1 MRESI
6 FETLIGAI
14 VIGVAGFFLWFA
26 LARGGDAASVSANQY
41 EVTARFNSVSG
52 ISRGSD
58 VRIAGVKAGV
68 VKSIDGDPE
77 TFEAVLKLALDS
89 KWALPDDTDARIS
102 TDGLLGGA
110 YIALEP
116 GAGFDTIAQDGTG
129 EIMYTRGSVDLLTL
143 FASFASGS
151 GGGGDSSSSAS
162 PAMDD
167 DYGLTDE
174 PEEEVPA
181 EETVE

>member
-1 MRESI
+1 MRESF

-14 VIGVAGFFLWFA
+14 VVGVAGFFLWFA
-26 LARGGDAASVSANQY
+26 LARGGDSSGVGANQY

-68 VKSIDGDPE
+68 VKTIDGDPQ
-77 TFEAVLKLALDS
+77 TFEAILKLSLDS
-89 KWALPDDTDARIS
+89 KWELPDDTDARIS

-116 GAGFDTIAQDGTG
+116 GAGFDVIPQDGTG
-129 EIMYTRGSVDLLTL
+129 EIQFTRGSVDLLTL
-143 FASFASGS
+143 FASFASG
-151 GGGGDSSSSAS
+151 GGTSTTSSAAPS
-162 PAMDD
+162 PPA
-167 DYGLTDE
+167 DE
-174 PEEEVPA
+174 DQPPLDPLDEVPA
-181 EETVE
+181 DGAVE

>member
-1 MRESI
+1 MRESF
-6 FETLIGAI
+6 FETIIGAI
-14 VIGVAGFFLWFA
+14 IVGVAGFFLWFA
-26 LARGGDAASVSANQY
+26 LARGGDSSGVSANQY

-68 VKSIDGDPE
+68 VKAIEGDPE

-89 KWALPDDTDARIS
+89 KWQLPDDTDARIS

-116 GAGFDTIAQDGTG
+116 GAGFDNIPQDGSG
-129 EIMYTRGSVDLLTL
+129 EIIFTRGSVDLLTL
-143 FASFASGS
+143 FASFAT
-151 GGGGDSSSSAS
+151 GGGGSGDSGASSA
-162 PAMDD
+162 
-167 DYGLTDE
+167 
-174 PEEEVPA
+174 PA
-181 EETVE
+181 EDDLEPIEDTELAPDGATE

>member
-1 MRESI
+1 MRESF

-14 VIGVAGFFLWFA
+14 VVAVAAVFLWFA
-26 LARGGDAASVSANQY
+26 LARGGDSAGSSANQY

-68 VKSIDGDPE
+68 VKSIDGDPQ
-77 TFEAVLKLALDS
+77 TFEAVLKLSLDS

-116 GAGFDTIAQDGTG
+116 GAGFDNIPQDGTG
-129 EIMYTRGSVDLLTL
+129 EIQYTRGSVDLLTL
-143 FASFASGS
+143 FASFASG
-151 GGGGDSSSSAS
+151 GGGGSSSSSSSA
-162 PAMDD
+162 ADD
-167 DYGLTDE
+167 DGLGPIDPPDV
-174 PEEEVPA
+174 PEDGA
-181 EETVE
+181 VE

>member
-1 MRESI
+1 MRESF
-6 FETLIGAI
+6 FETLIGA
-14 VIGVAGFFLWFA
+14 VVVGLAGFFLWFA
-26 LARGGDAASVSANQY
+26 LARGGDSSGLGANQY

-68 VKSIDGDPE
+68 VKSIEGDPQ

-89 KWALPDDTDARIS
+89 KWELPDDTDARIS

-116 GAGFDTIAQDGTG
+116 GAGFDNIAQDGTG
-129 EIMYTRGSVDLLTL
+129 EIQFTRGSVDLLTL
-143 FASFASGS
+143 FASFASG
-151 GGGGDSSSSAS
+151 GGGSSNSGASSSSAGEDLG
-162 PAMDD
+162 PVD
-167 DYGLTDE
+167 
-174 PEEEVPA
+174 PPEVPSDGA
-181 EETVE
+181 VE

>member
-1 MRESI
+1 MRESF

-26 LARGGDAASVSANQY
+26 LARGGDAAATGANQY

-68 VKSIDGDPE
+68 VKTIEGDPE
-77 TFEAVLKLALDS
+77 TFEAVLTMSLDS

-116 GAGFDTIAQDGTG
+116 GAGFDTIAQDGSG
-129 EIMYTRGSVDLLTL
+129 EIIYTRGSVDLLTL
-143 FASFASGS
+143 FASFASG
-151 GGGGDSSSSAS
+151 GGGSTETSAS
-162 PAMDD
+162 PAPEDD
-167 DYGLTDE
+167 FGLTDE
-174 PEEEVPA
+174 PEVPSDGA
-181 EETVE
+181 VE

>member
-1 MRESI
+1 MRESF

-26 LARGGDAASVSANQY
+26 LARGGDSSGVGASQY

-68 VKSIDGDPE
+68 VKSIDGDPK

-89 KWALPDDTDARIS
+89 KWELPDDTDARIS

-116 GAGFDTIAQDGTG
+116 GAGFDNIAQDGTG
-129 EIMYTRGSVDLLTL
+129 EIQYTRGSVDLLTL
-143 FASFASGS
+143 FASFASG
-151 GGGGDSSSSAS
+151 GGGGESSRNTSSAG
-162 PAMDD
+162 DD
-167 DYGLTDE
+167 LGPID
-174 PEEEVPA
+174 PPEVPFDGA
-181 EETVE
+181 VE

>member
-1 MRESI
+1 MRESF
-6 FETLIGAI
+6 FETLIGA
-14 VIGVAGFFLWFA
+14 VVVGVAGFFLWFA
-26 LARGGDAASVSANQY
+26 LARGGDSSGMGANQY

-68 VKSIDGDPE
+68 VKSIDGDPQ

-89 KWALPDDTDARIS
+89 KWELPDDTDARIS

-116 GAGFDTIAQDGTG
+116 GAGFDNIPQDGTG
-129 EIMYTRGSVDLLTL
+129 EIQFTRGSVDLLTL
-143 FASFASGS
+143 FASFASG
-151 GGGGDSSSSAS
+151 GGGSSTASSTA
-162 PAMDD
+162 
-167 DYGLTDE
+167 DE
-174 PEEEVPA
+174 DLPPLDPLDEVPSDGA
-181 EETVE
+181 VE

>member
-1 MRESI
+1 MRESF

-14 VIGVAGFFLWFA
+14 VIGVAGVFLWFA
-26 LARGGDAASVSANQY
+26 LARGGDSSGIGANQY

-68 VKSIDGDPE
+68 VKSIEGDPR
-77 TFEAVLKLALDS
+77 TFEAVLKLALDT
-89 KWALPDDTDARIS
+89 KWELPDDTDARIS

-116 GAGFDTIAQDGTG
+116 GAGFDNIAQDGTG
-129 EIMYTRGSVDLLTL
+129 EIQYTRGSVDLLTL
-143 FASFASGS
+143 FASFAA
-151 GGGGDSSSSAS
+151 GGGGSESGRSTSSAGDDLGPIDS
-162 PAMDD
+162 P
-167 DYGLTDE
+167 
-174 PEEEVPA
+174 EVPFDGA
-181 EETVE
+181 VE